1 MKSRMGP
8 IRRMTLV
15 VFCSVPFFL
24 TSPASAVPMWSR
36 RYGMACGSCHASPG
50 LQLTDTG
57 LDFLRRGH
65 RLDGDA
71 FDKDFT
77 HLVTAH
83 GEWEYEVQKGE
94 STAFSN
100 PEFHLHAGGALSNYV
115 SAYVDVNLNEDFE
128 AIYAQLTKSF
138 GETTYL
144 TARGGKFPPVLI
156 RNYGLGLMASAS
168 NPLIVTDITL
178 DENPFTPSRDSS
190 GLSFAARVKSFF
202 FETGVVN
209 GEDSP
214 TATVANHKDVYATAE
229 YTVPDQVSGVG
240 LYYYRGGYDIAV
252 PLGGLEFDRYDRQ
265 GVFANFTQD
274 KFRVAGA
281 YLRGKDRITSLTDRR
296 IRGYY
301 IQADGYPVDWVAPFV
316 RFDDVR
322 TEIDA
327 VSARTRKATVGCAF
341 RLYETEIGGG
351 RVVIEASRRK
361 DDSVSSNAALLN
373 LIFAF

>member
-1 MKSRMGP
+1 MNRPSFP
-8 IRRMTLV
+8 IRRIAFVVIFFAPFLV
-15 VFCSVPFFL
+15 
-24 TSPASAVPMWSR
+24 TTPASAVPMWSR

-50 LQLTDTG
+50 LQLTDGG

-65 RLDGDA
+65 RMDGDA

-77 HLVTAH
+77 HLVAAH
-83 GEWEYEVQKGE
+83 GEWAYEILKGQ
-94 STAFSN
+94 STAFST
-100 PEFHLHAGGALSNYV
+100 PEFHLHAGGALSKYA
-115 SAYVDVNLNEDFE
+115 SAYVDANINNDFE
-128 AIYAQLTKSF
+128 AIYVQLTKSF
-138 GETTYL
+138 GDTTYL
-144 TARGGKFPPVLI
+144 TARGGKFSPVLI

-168 NPLIVTDITL
+168 NPLIITDIAL
-178 DENPFTPSRDSS
+178 DLNPFTPSRGSS

-209 GEDSP
+209 GEDDT
-214 TATVANHKDVYATAE
+214 TATVANHKDVYVTAE
-229 YTVPDQVSGVG
+229 FTVPDQVSGVG
-240 LYYYRGGYDIAV
+240 LYFYRGGYDIAV
-252 PLGGLEFDRYDRQ
+252 PLVGEEFDQYYRA

-281 YLRGKDRITSLTDRR
+281 YLRGTDRLTTLTDRT
-296 IRGYY
+296 ITGYFV
-301 IQADGYPVDWVAPFV
+301 QADGYPSGWVAPFV

-327 VSARTRKATVGCAF
+327 VSARVQKATLGCAV

-351 RVVIEASRRK
+351 RVGLEISRRK
-361 DDSVSSNAALLN
+361 DDSVESNGALLN